1 MCFHNFAIS
10 YALKMETLN
19 QMVLG
24 LNKEEIRFFK
34 IYSSR
39 ISSNEPRKDLELFDA
54 IRKEQ
59 DKFDEETVCM
69 KLYPDGNKNA
79 YYRLKNRL
87 KTDLSKCLMVQ
98 HFEDEDITQ
107 AINLYNLARYYMSR
121 NLFQLAEHFLGKAE
135 KRALGLENLELLDLI
150 YTEFIRLSQEMLSI
164 NPETYILKRQDNEYR
179 LKSIRQID
187 DILATVKY
195 KLKITQN
202 FSPVDN
208 PVVDMLQETVQKLSD
223 SKELKGSSALRFKI
237 YQAVSQILLQQ
248 HDYPNLEAYLR
259 VTYAEFESEKLF
271 NRSNHQTKLQMLTYM
286 VNALFKNNR
295 TEESLHWAE
304 KLKAGM
310 EEFEGL
316 HYDRFLFF
324 YYNSLVIN
332 HSKVDMEKAISILQ
346 ELEHNEKLKKTPFYI
361 VFVYLNLAI
370 FHFDMGNSREAIR
383 RLNQLYHHER
393 FADTAEPL
401 KFRIAILEILIRLEL
416 GDTDFLEYRMKQ
428 IRKDFSAQ
436 LLDQENVRE
445 SMLLDLISDMFLKG
459 VSLRNDE
466 MKDRIKLFTKT
477 TSPRSADAELVN
489 YNGWLERK
497 LSS

>member
-1 MCFHNFAIS
+1 
-10 YALKMETLN
+10 
-19 QMVLG
+19 MVLG

-39 ISSNEPRKDLELFDA
+39 IATTEPRKDLELFDA
-54 IRKEQ
+54 IRKDP
-59 DKFDEETVCM
+59 DKFEEESVCL

-98 HFEDEDITQ
+98 HFEDEDVSQ

-164 NPETYILKRQDNEYR
+164 NPEAYILKRQDNELR

-271 NRSNHQTKLQMLTYM
+271 TRSNHQTKLQMLTYM
-286 VNALFKNNR
+286 VNALFKNDR
-295 TEESLHWAE
+295 LTESLQWAD
-304 KLKAGM
+304 KLKLAM
-310 EEFEGL
+310 DEFDGL

-332 HSKVDMEKAISILQ
+332 YSKVDMDKAISILE
-346 ELEHNEKLKKTPFYI
+346 ELEHNEKLQKTPFYI
-361 VFVYLNLAI
+361 VFVYLNLTI
-370 FHFDMGNSREAIR
+370 FHFDLGHYRESIK
-383 RLNQLYHHER
+383 RLNQLYLHKR
-393 FADTAEPL
+393 FEDTAEPL

-428 IRKDFSAQ
+428 IRKDFSS
-436 LLDQENVRE
+436 LLQNEENVRE
-445 SMLLDLISDMFLKG
+445 AVLLQLISDIFLKG
-459 VSLRNDE
+459 ISVRSDE
-466 MKDRIKLFTKT
+466 MKDRIKQFTRT
-477 TSPRSADAELVN
+477 TNTGKQDAELVN

-497 LSS
+497 LKA

>member
-1 MCFHNFAIS
+1 MD
-10 YALKMETLN
+10 TLN

-24 LNKEEIRFFK
+24 LNKEEIRFYK

-39 ISSNEPRKDLELFDA
+39 VNSNQPRKDIELFD
-54 IRKEQ
+54 IIKKEQ
-59 DKFDEETVCM
+59 ESFDEDAACQ
-69 KLYPDGNKNA
+69 KLYPDGNKNP

-87 KTDLSKCLMVQ
+87 KSDLSRCLMLQ
-98 HFEDEDITQ
+98 HFDDEDVTQ
-107 AINLYNLARYYMSR
+107 AINLYNLARHYMSR
-121 NLFQLAEHFLGKAE
+121 NLHSLAEHFLGKAE
-135 KRALGLENLELLDLI
+135 KRALAIENLELLDLV
-150 YTEFIRLSQEMLSI
+150 YTEYIRLSQEMLNI
-164 NPETYILKRQDNEYR
+164 NPETYILKRQENESR
-179 LKSIRQID
+179 LKSLRQID

-208 PVVDMLQETVQKLSD
+208 PVVDMLQETVQQLTD

-248 HDYPNLEAYLR
+248 HDYQNLEDYLR
-259 VTYAEFESEKLF
+259 VTFSDFENEKLF
-271 NRSNHQTKLQMLTYM
+271 SKTNHQTKLQMLTLM
-286 VNALFKNNR
+286 VNALFKNDKS
-295 TEESLHWAE
+295 EESLEWAE

-310 EEFEGL
+310 EEFDHL

-332 HSKVDMEKAISILQ
+332 YSKVDMGKAISILHD
-346 ELEHNEKLKKTPFYI
+346 LEHNEKLKKTPFYI
-361 VFVYLNLAI
+361 VFVYLNLSI
-370 FHFDMGNSREAIR
+370 FHFDLGDYRESIK

-393 FADTAEPL
+393 FVNTAESL

-428 IRKDFSAQ
+428 ILKVFKEQ
-436 LLDQENVRE
+436 IENQENVRE
-445 SMLLDLISDMFLKG
+445 SMLLNLISDMFLKG
-459 VSLRNDE
+459 KSLRSDE
-466 MKDRIKLFTKT
+466 MKDRIKLFVKT
-477 TSPRSADAELVN
+477 TSPRSEDAELVN

-497 LSS
+497 LMS

>member
-1 MCFHNFAIS
+1 MD
-10 YALKMETLN
+10 TLN

-39 ISSNEPRKDLELFDA
+39 ITSNEARKDLELFDA
-54 IRKEQ
+54 IRKDRE
-59 DKFDEETVCM
+59 KFEDDSACL
-69 KLYPDGNKNA
+69 KLYPEGNKNA

-87 KTDLSKCLMVQ
+87 KTELSKCLMVQ
-98 HFEDEDITQ
+98 HFEDEDVTQ
-107 AINLYNLARYYMSR
+107 AINLYNLARHYMSR
-121 NLFQLAEHFLGKAE
+121 NLFQLAEHFLAKAE
-135 KRALGLENLELLDLI
+135 KRALSMEHLELLDLI
-150 YTEFIRLSQEMLSI
+150 YTEFIRLSQEMVSI
-164 NPETYILKRQDNEYR
+164 DPETYILKRQENELK
-179 LKSIRQID
+179 LKSMRQID

-223 SKELKGSSALRFKI
+223 NKELKGSSALRFKI

-271 NRSNHQTKLQMLTYM
+271 TRSNHQTKLQMLTYM
-286 VNALFKNNR
+286 VNALFKNDR
-295 TEESLHWAE
+295 STESLQWAE
-304 KLKAGM
+304 RLKLAM
-310 EEFEGL
+310 EEFDRL

-332 HSKVDMEKAISILQ
+332 YSKVDMDKAIAILE
-346 ELEHNEKLKKTPFYI
+346 ELEHNEKLQKTPFYI
-361 VFVYLNLAI
+361 VFVYLNLTI
-370 FHFDMGNSREAIR
+370 FHFDLANYRESIK
-383 RLNQLYHHER
+383 RLNQLYLHKR
-393 FADTAEPL
+393 FEDTAEPL

-428 IRKDFSAQ
+428 IRKDFSS
-436 LLDQENVRE
+436 LLQDEENVRE
-445 SMLLDLISDMFLKG
+445 AVLLQLISDIFLKG
-459 VSLRNDE
+459 ISVRSDE
-466 MKDRIKLFTKT
+466 MKDRIKQFTRTNNTGKQ
-477 TSPRSADAELVN
+477 DAELVN

-497 LSS
+497 LKA

>member
-1 MCFHNFAIS
+1 MD
-10 YALKMETLN
+10 TLN

-39 ISSNEPRKDLELFDA
+39 IATNETRKDLELFDA
-54 IRKEQ
+54 IRKDGE
-59 DKFDEETVCM
+59 KFEDDSACL
-69 KLYPDGNKNA
+69 KLYPEGNKNA

-87 KTDLSKCLMVQ
+87 KTELSKCLMVQ
-98 HFEDEDITQ
+98 HFEDEDVTQ
-107 AINLYNLARYYMSR
+107 AINLYNLARHYMSR

-135 KRALGLENLELLDLI
+135 KRALGMEHLELLDLI
-150 YTEFIRLSQEMLSI
+150 YTEFIRLSQEMVSI
-164 NPETYILKRQDNEYR
+164 DPETYILKRKENESR

-223 SKELKGSSALRFKI
+223 NKELKGSSALRFKI

-259 VTYAEFESEKLF
+259 VTYSDFESEKLF
-271 NRSNHQTKLQMLTYM
+271 NRSNHQIKLQMLTYM

-295 TEESLHWAE
+295 STESLQWAE
-304 KLKAGM
+304 KLKLAM
-310 EEFEGL
+310 DEFDRL
-316 HYDRFLFF
+316 HFDRFLFF

-332 HSKVDMEKAISILQ
+332 YSKVDMDKAISILE
-346 ELEHNEKLKKTPFYI
+346 ELEHNEKLQKTPFYI

-370 FHFDMGNSREAIR
+370 FHFDLANYRESIK
-383 RLNQLYHHER
+383 RLNQLYLHKR
-393 FADTAEPL
+393 FEDTAEPL

-428 IRKDFSAQ
+428 IRKDFNEQ
-436 LLDQENVRE
+436 LQNEENIRE
-445 SMLLDLISDMFLKG
+445 SILLQLISDIFLKG
-459 VSLRNDE
+459 ISVRTEE
-466 MKDRIKLFTKT
+466 MKNRIKHFTRT
-477 TSPRSADAELVN
+477 TSKGKQDSELVN
-489 YNGWLERK
+489 YNDWLERK
-497 LSS
+497 LKA

>member
-1 MCFHNFAIS
+1 MD
-10 YALKMETLN
+10 TLN

-24 LNKEEIRFFK
+24 LNKEEIRFYK

-39 ISSNEPRKDLELFDA
+39 IASNQPRKDIELFDL
-54 IRKEQ
+54 IRKESEQ
-59 DKFDEETVCM
+59 FDEDAACL
-69 KLYPDGNKNA
+69 KLYPDGNKNP

-87 KTDLSKCLMVQ
+87 KSDLSKSLMVQ
-98 HFEDEDITQ
+98 HFEDEDVAQ
-107 AINLYNLARYYMSR
+107 AINLYNLARHYISR
-121 NLFQLAEHFLGKAE
+121 NLFPLAEYFLGKAE
-135 KRALGLENLELLDLI
+135 KRALSLENLELLDLI

-164 NPETYILKRQDNEYR
+164 NPETYILKRQENELR

-208 PVVDMLQETVQKLSD
+208 PVVDMLQETVQRLTD

-248 HDYPNLEAYLR
+248 HDYPNLEDYLR
-259 VTYAEFESEKLF
+259 VTYAEFEQEKLF
-271 NRSNHQTKLQMLTYM
+271 TKSNHQTKLQMLTYM
-286 VNALFKNNR
+286 VNALFKNNNL
-295 TEESLHWAE
+295 EESLQWAE
-304 KLKAGM
+304 KLKVAM
-310 EEFEGL
+310 DEFDRL

-332 HSKVDMEKAISILQ
+332 YSKVDMEKAISTLL

-361 VFVYLNLAI
+361 VFVYLNLSI
-370 FHFDMGNSREAIR
+370 FHFDMGNYREAIK

-393 FADTAEPL
+393 FGNTAEPL
-401 KFRIAILEILIRLEL
+401 KFRIAILEVLIRLEL
-416 GDTDFLEYRMKQ
+416 GDTDFLEYRIKQ
-428 IRKDFSAQ
+428 IRKDFTDQ
-436 LLDQENVRE
+436 VEDQENVRE
-445 SMLLDLISDMFLKG
+445 LMLLNLISDMFLKG
-459 VSLRNDE
+459 VSLRSEE

-477 TSPRSADAELVN
+477 ATPHSADAELVN

-497 LSS
+497 LTRAQTSP

>member
-1 MCFHNFAIS
+1 MD
-10 YALKMETLN
+10 TLN

-39 ISSNEPRKDLELFDA
+39 IASKEPRKDIELFDR
-54 IRKEQ
+54 IKKERER
-59 DKFDEETVCM
+59 FDEDATCS
-69 KLYPDGNKNA
+69 KLYPGGNKNP

-87 KTDLSKCLMVQ
+87 KSDLSKSLMVQ
-98 HFEDEDITQ
+98 HFEDEDVTQ
-107 AINLYNLARYYMSR
+107 AINLYNLARHYMSR

-135 KRALGLENLELLDLI
+135 KRALSLENLELLDLI
-150 YTEFIRLSQEMLSI
+150 YTEYIRLSQEMLSI
-164 NPETYILKRQDNEYR
+164 NPETYILKRQENESR

-208 PVVDMLQETVQKLSD
+208 PVVDMLQETVQQLTD
-223 SKELKGSSALRFKI
+223 SQELKGSPALRFKI

-248 HDYPNLEAYLR
+248 HDYPNLEDYLR
-259 VTYAEFESEKLF
+259 ITFSDFQSEELF
-271 NRSNHQTKLQMLTYM
+271 TKSNHQTKLQMLTYM
-286 VNALFKNNR
+286 VNALFKNDK
-295 TEESLHWAE
+295 TKESLEWAE

-310 EEFEGL
+310 DEFDKL
-316 HYDRFLFF
+316 HHDRFLFF

-332 HSKVDMEKAISILQ
+332 YSKVDMEKAVSILE
-346 ELEHNEKLKKTPFYI
+346 ELEHSEKLKNTPFYI

-370 FHFDMGNSREAIR
+370 FHFDMGNHRESIK

-393 FADTAEPL
+393 FENTAEPL
-401 KFRIAILEILIRLEL
+401 KFRIAILEVLIRLEL

-428 IRKDFSAQ
+428 IRKDFGTQ
-436 LLDQENVRE
+436 LENQENIRE
-445 SMLLDLISDMFLKG
+445 SMLLNLISDMFLKG
-459 VSLRNDE
+459 TSLRSDD

-477 TSPRSADAELVN
+477 TSPRSEDSELVN
-489 YNGWLERK
+489 YNGWLEQK
-497 LSS
+497 LKTQTSP

>member
-1 MCFHNFAIS
+1 
-10 YALKMETLN
+10 
-19 QMVLG
+19 MVLG

-39 ISSNEPRKDLELFDA
+39 IASTETRKDLELFDA
-54 IRKEQ
+54 IRKDP
-59 DKFDEETVCM
+59 DKFEEESVCL

-87 KTDLSKCLMVQ
+87 KTELSKCLMVQ
-98 HFEDEDITQ
+98 HFEDEDVSQ

-164 NPETYILKRQDNEYR
+164 NPEAYILKRQDNELR

-223 SKELKGSSALRFKI
+223 NKELKGSSALRFKI

-271 NRSNHQTKLQMLTYM
+271 TRSNHQTKLQMLTYM
-286 VNALFKNNR
+286 VNALFKNDR
-295 TEESLHWAE
+295 LTESLQWAD
-304 KLKAGM
+304 KLKLAM
-310 EEFEGL
+310 DEFDGL

-332 HSKVDMEKAISILQ
+332 YSKVDMDKAISILE
-346 ELEHNEKLKKTPFYI
+346 ELEHNEKLQKTPFYI
-361 VFVYLNLAI
+361 VFVYLNLTI
-370 FHFDMGNSREAIR
+370 FHFDLGHYRESIK
-383 RLNQLYHHER
+383 RLNQLYLHKR
-393 FADTAEPL
+393 FEDTAEPL

-428 IRKDFSAQ
+428 IRKDFSS
-436 LLDQENVRE
+436 LLQNEENVRE
-445 SMLLDLISDMFLKG
+445 AVLLQLISDIFLKG
-459 VSLRNDE
+459 ISVRSDE
-466 MKDRIKLFTKT
+466 MKDRIKQFTRT
-477 TSPRSADAELVN
+477 TNTGKQDAELVN

-497 LSS
+497 LKA